1 MGEPSPRYRKLVFP
15 VLSSCCPEVD
25 TSSELWAPH
34 QQGPVLSHLELRVL
48 LTTCPQHSRD
58 RRDRAVQ

>member
-1 MGEPSPRYRKLVFP
+1 MFL
-15 VLSSCCPEVD
+15 VLSSCCPQVD

>member
-1 MGEPSPRYRKLVFP
+1 MLP
-15 VLSSCCPEVD
+15 VLSSCCPQVD

-58 RRDRAVQ
+58 TGGAGLCSEP